1 MMIRRPNTFPW
12 AVLIAVVTFNLAL
25 AQAPPPSILTI
36 DVANFVLYNGDI
48 SDVLAFAKN
57 PNITPSKIGPGTGSG
72 EFSVTTVLA
81 DIVAVNGQPAKG
93 LFAARTRVIAASPNP
108 TPGTAIAD
116 VTRNG
121 IREQIFELLQPDG
134 TPIGNIVALGF
145 DGGPPPPGTPL
156 TQRGG
161 NWAIVGGTGAFL
173 GVRGQMGGTGRQSGL
188 RATSMAEDPANRR
201 VNGGGTSQYVLHL
214 IPMWRPEV
222 VTTAGGPAVAHS
234 SDFTLVSASKPATAG
249 EVLSL
254 FATGLGPVRS
264 GIAPDQ
270 PFPSNPL
277 AVVNS
282 PVEVTVNGNPAEV
295 LAAVGFPGAV
305 DGYQVNFRVP
315 PDTAKG
321 AASIRVAAAWIA
333 GAPVSIMVQ

>member
-1 MMIRRPNTFPW
+1 MT
-12 AVLIAVVTFNLAL
+12 V
-25 AQAPPPSILTI
+25 
-36 DVANFVLYNGDI
+36 
-48 SDVLAFAKN
+48 
-57 PNITPSKIGPGTGSG
+57 
-72 EFSVTTVLA
+72 VLA
-81 DIVAVNGQPAKG
+81 DIVGVNGQPAKG
-93 LFAARTRVIAASPNP
+93 LFAARTQVIAASPNP

-121 IREQIFELLQPDG
+121 IREQLFEISQPDG

-145 DGGPPPPGTPL
+145 DGGTPPPGAPL

-173 GVRGQMGGTGRQSGL
+173 GARGQMGGTGLQSGL
-188 RATSMAEDPANRR
+188 RAASMAEDPANRR

-214 IPMWRPEV
+214 IPMWRPEI
-222 VTTAGGPAVAHS
+222 VTTPGGPAVAHS
-234 SDFTLVSASKPATAG
+234 SDFTLVSAAKPAAAG
-249 EVLSL
+249 EILSV

-264 GIAPDQ
+264 SIDPGR
-270 PFPSNPL
+270 PFPSSPL

-282 PVEVTVNGNPAEV
+282 PIEVIVNDKPAEV

-315 PDTAKG
+315 SDAAQG
-321 AASIRVAAAWIA
+321 VASIRLTAAWIS
-333 GAPVSIMVQ
+333 GSPVSIMVQ